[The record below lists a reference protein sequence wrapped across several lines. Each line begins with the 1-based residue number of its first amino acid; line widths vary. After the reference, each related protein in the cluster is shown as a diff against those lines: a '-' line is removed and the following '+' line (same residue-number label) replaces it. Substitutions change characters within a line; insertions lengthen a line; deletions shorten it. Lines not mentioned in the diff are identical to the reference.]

1 MTGDPGQLRVLAA
14 RVRHEAERV
23 RATAHGVDRAGDV
36 AWQSA
41 AAHAFRSRV
50 GRLAMGLRIVAQD
63 LDDGARAIEVHAAAV
78 QSADELLGRVVQS
91 GQRLTHE
98 AMRQV
103 TSAAL

>member
-1 MTGDPGQLRVLAA
+1 MTGDPGQLRLLAA

-23 RATAHGVDRAGDV
+23 RATAHGVDRASEV
-36 AWQSA
+36 AWQSP
-41 AAHAFRSRV
+41 AAHAFRGRA
-50 GRLAMGLRIVAQD
+50 GRLAMGLRMVAQD

-78 QSADELLGRVVQS
+78 QSAHDLLDRVVDS

-103 TSAAL
+103 AGAAR

>member
-1 MTGDPGQLRVLAA
+1 MTGDPGQLRLLAA

-23 RATAHGVDRAGDV
+23 RTTAHGVDHASDV

-50 GRLAMGLRIVAQD
+50 GRLVMGLRMVAQD

-78 QSADELLGRVVQS
+78 QSAHEMLGRVVQS

-98 AMRQV
+98 AIRQV
-103 TSAAL
+103 SGSAL